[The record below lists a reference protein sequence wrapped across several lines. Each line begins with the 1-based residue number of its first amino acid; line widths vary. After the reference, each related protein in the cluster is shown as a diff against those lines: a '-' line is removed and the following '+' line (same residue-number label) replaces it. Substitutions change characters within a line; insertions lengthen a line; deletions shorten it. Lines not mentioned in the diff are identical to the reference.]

1 MTTVSDGV
9 AFEKFEADVMLK
21 LLDGNDP
28 VLAILRQQYRQSEVV
43 KREFTG
49 VGFFTTFR
57 VYDSAPR
64 LPGNRSL
71 YIGDVVAEIDGVDVG
86 FVLFI
91 TDGVLDMLEGYT
103 YGTDEWPREMVRYKI
118 GYISGE
124 QRDIATALEP
134 RSP

>member
-1 MTTVSDGV
+1 MSTIFDDV
-9 AFEKFEADVMLK
+9 AFRKFEADIMLK

-28 VLAILRQQYRQSEVV
+28 MLAILRQQYRQSEVV

-57 VYDSAPR
+57 VDDSAPR
-64 LPGNRSL
+64 LPDNRSL
-71 YIGDVVAEIDGVDVG
+71 CIDDGVGEIDGVDVG

-91 TDGVLDMLEGYT
+91 TDGVLDMLEGFT
-103 YGTDEWPREMVRYKI
+103 YGTDEWPREMVKYKV

-124 QRDIATALEP
+124 QRDIATALKP